1 MTLSSLPRLGA
12 LSAMLLLAACGGS
25 SPDSATATRPVL
37 AAALLTP
44 PVALDDAARL
54 AAGPDFVLALD
65 TDGMVYGWGN
75 NTYGQLGDADR
86 NDVLM
91 PRQVA
96 GMSAVQALAAGG
108 YHSAVLRTDGTVW
121 TWGNNNYGQLGIGAY
136 TDGGPQPRAVPGMS
150 GVKALAAGYTHTVVV
165 LTNGN
170 VWGWGSTPAKSSPS
184 PLQVG
189 AVTDVMAVAAG
200 SDFTLALKRDG
211 SVWGWGGNTF
221 GQLGNGKRS
230 AMEAAPVK
238 VSGLDNV
245 VAVSGGYVHAMALK
259 GDGSVWAW
267 GSNSFDQLGSAG
279 GSTLVPRQ
287 VTGLPVP
294 APGAAGVR
302 AIVAGTYNSAVIYAD
317 RSVWIWG
324 SNLAGQFGADTPAS
338 SGSPVLLANLSAN
351 VALAIGDDF
360 VAALNKAGAVF
371 TLGQSGHG
379 QLGNNSR
386 VNAARP
392 VPVLGRSGVG
402 YLGLGSSAAP

>member
-1 MTLSSLPRLGA
+1 MTVSTLPRLGA
-12 LSAMLLLAACGGS
+12 LSAMLLLAACGGGAS
-25 SPDSATATRPVL
+25 DSETSARPALAAPLLTRPVTL
-37 AAALLTP
+37 N
-44 PVALDDAARL
+44 DATRL

-65 TDGMVYGWGN
+65 TDGSVWGWGN

-86 NDVLM
+86 SDVIA
-91 PRQVA
+91 PRQVV

-108 YHSAVLRTDGTVW
+108 YHGAVLRTDGTVW

-136 TDGGPQPRAVPGMS
+136 TDGDARPGPVPGMS
-150 GVKALAAGYTHTVVV
+150 GVMGVAAGYTHTVVV

-170 VWGWGSTPAKSSPS
+170 VWGWGSTPARSTPAPRQMADVSD
-184 PLQVG
+184 
-189 AVTDVMAVAAG
+189 VTAIAAG

-230 AMEAAPVK
+230 PMEAAPVR

-259 GDGSVWAW
+259 ADGSVWAW

-287 VTGLPVP
+287 VTGLPLPVL
-294 APGAAGVR
+294 GAVGVR

-324 SNLAGQFGADTPAS
+324 SNLAGQFGMDAPAS
-338 SGSPVLLANLSAN
+338 SGTAVQVANLPSN

-360 VAALNKAGAVF
+360 LAALNKAGAVF
-371 TLGQSGHG
+371 TLGQNSHG
-379 QLGNNSR
+379 QLGNGSR
-386 VNAARP
+386 VDAARP
-392 VPVLGRSGVG
+392 VPVAGRSGVG
-402 YLGLGSSAAP
+402 YLNLGPSAAP